1 MSRRRGAE
9 EMSEERAYIVDSSE
23 NIVLSKSPFTSS
35 CREELK
41 QTQKHEMICKIS
53 QILGPCP
60 SNFSKAEMI
69 FDAIRFDVAQ
79 YVIHHEYNA
88 PCGVSADLLL
98 WLDSKLDPGKAEC
111 VSSFFSKYLK

>member
-1 MSRRRGAE
+1 MSRRRVEGKLNE
-9 EMSEERAYIVDSSE
+9 DCAYIVDSRDNIMLSE
-23 NIVLSKSPFTSS
+23 SPFTST
-35 CREELK
+35 CKEELK

-69 FDAIRFDVAQ
+69 FDAIKFDIAQ

-88 PCGVSADLLL
+88 RCGVSTDLLL

-111 VSSFFSKYLK
+111 VSNFFNKYLK